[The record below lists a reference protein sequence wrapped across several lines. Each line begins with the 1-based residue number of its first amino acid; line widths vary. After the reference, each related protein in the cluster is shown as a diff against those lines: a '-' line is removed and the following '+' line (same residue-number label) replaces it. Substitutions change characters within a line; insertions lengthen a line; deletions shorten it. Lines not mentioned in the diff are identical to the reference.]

1 MVRFIIKGK
10 RAARKAVTLPVALL
24 SSPGKRADQIR
35 FTTISLEGW
44 GFLLLTIAVSTEFSL
59 ISTKFA
65 NKVNSKELGF
75 PDDDCTSLN
84 VADLDFGGINLSEDT
99 ESH

>member
-10 RAARKAVTLPVALL
+10 RAARKAVALPVALL